1 MDVAQARPRIWT
13 PQVILFSVLF
23 HAVVIYYVAAAFNI
37 VPMPPL
43 PTDEPR
49 TIPTIRIQP
58 PPPTIDPDPV
68 APVKPKFPIRIPTP
82 PPVPTTVAPAPIPA
96 VVNPPVSGPTSF
108 DVRGEVNEQPVA
120 QPLPPYPRIAQDR
133 DIEGRVVM
141 SITIMPDGSVRD
153 VRVVEARPA
162 GYFERAAVSAVQRW
176 RYRPSNVIRTNV
188 IVHMDFEL
196 KNG

>member
-37 VPMPPL
+37 VPMPKL
-43 PTDEPR
+43 PVDPPVVQTVR
-49 TIPTIRIQP
+49 YTP
-58 PPPTIDPDPV
+58 PPPPVDQPDKITPARPIFTPRPTNPPPIQATVPPSPLQPIVNPV
-68 APVKPKFPIRIPTP
+68 A
-82 PPVPTTVAPAPIPA
+82 
-96 VVNPPVSGPTSF
+96 SGPGTL

-120 QPLPPYPRIAQDR
+120 QPLPGYPQQALNR
-133 DIEGRVVM
+133 DIEGRVILA
-141 SITIMPDGSVRD
+141 ITIMPDGSVRD
-153 VRVVEARPA
+153 VRVVEARPP